1 MISQFNA
8 YIKTISTLIIFSA
21 FVRIIMP
28 DNNFKSYISL
38 ILGIIVA
45 GSVLKPVIKIF
56 SNNNFDFSDIVK
68 EYKFENIDI
77 TKDTQDIKNKII
89 YSAFKEKLDEDIKIY
104 LEKTFFEAV
113 NVNCIIDEI
122 SYEILEINIKVKEVK
137 NDNEVIKSISD
148 RYGVNEENI
157 FIELQKN

>member
-56 SNNNFDFSDIVK
+56 SNNNFDFLDIVK

-104 LEKTFFEAV
+104 LEKTFFEGV
-113 NVNCIIDEI
+113 NVNCIIDEV

-137 NDNEVIKSISD
+137 NDSEVIKSISD

>member
-56 SNNNFDFSDIVK
+56 SNNNFDFLDIVK

-104 LEKTFFEAV
+104 LEKTFFEGV
-113 NVNCIIDEI
+113 NVNCIIDEV